1 MRGKYLERGQ
11 FINPATGVH
20 FKAEDFR
27 APLVEGTEIEI
38 MNRVLVFL
46 HADDFTKK
54 HFDQYVEEKILSDA
68 EKLFRESSTPH
79 FSAVN
84 VRDIAKADKDNS
96 KSISLREFKEL
107 IEGILDAEVD
117 EESTKAVMNMF
128 SKSPGYE
135 IYYHD
140 FCDALATKWT
150 PPSYNSPNRIDQL
163 EEQPAAKLREKKEYM
178 RKLFR
183 QFDRRQQRFRQCL
196 NSRACLN
203 TLTFIYQCTRW
214 LSYGEIRQR

>member
-1 MRGKYLERGQ
+1 M
-11 FINPATGVH
+11 F
-20 FKAEDFR
+20 
-27 APLVEGTEIEI
+27 
-38 MNRVLVFL
+38 
-46 HADDFTKK
+46 
-54 HFDQYVEEKILSDA
+54 
-68 EKLFRESSTPH
+68 
-79 FSAVN
+79 
-84 VRDIAKADKDNS
+84 AKADKDNS

-163 EEQPAAKLREKKEYM
+163 EEQLCCEAEREEGAHA
-178 RKLFR
+178 
-183 QFDRRQQRFRQCL
+183 Q
-196 NSRACLN
+196 A
-203 TLTFIYQCTRW
+203 
-214 LSYGEIRQR
+214 LSPV